1 MVHQKCVSCTN
12 GTPLYIRCIQR
23 PHHVHFLSKNNRGP
37 VFHVWNSHA
46 YLKRHSLDNQRVGV
60 PGMNIFTH
68 LRVSA
73 PGTGRSIGVPDFQVR
88 ETIRTWNGIY
98 LIANELIFQ
107 VWIYSRT
114 WALRHI
120 MVCQALDPHNIMSG
134 WFWRRYIPL
143 TDTVTLVSFLYACKR
158 LDVGTIRRKIV
169 NLYIF
174 PLIYREN
181 IHTPTLAG
189 SSRHLPIVKTL
200 AYSRYFHKLCAAGWD
215 YVSNPGKGCDMA
227 SPCQADFC
235 KTNNG
240 APRFQS
246 FLQGAEVSLEDTWQI
261 YYKYE
266 T

>member
-1 MVHQKCVSCTN
+1 MNVNQECHPLFGHSFLPLTKTRRLVLSCTN

-23 PHHVHFLSKNNRGP
+23 PHHVHFLSKNNREP

-60 PGMNIFTH
+60 SGMNIFTH

-120 MVCQALDPHNIMSG
+120 MVCRALDPHNIMSG

-143 TDTVTLVSFLYACKR
+143 TDTVTLVSFFCMPA
-158 LDVGTIRRKIV
+158 
-169 NLYIF
+169 N
-174 PLIYREN
+174 
-181 IHTPTLAG
+181 AWM
-189 SSRHLPIVKTL
+189 S
-200 AYSRYFHKLCAAGWD
+200 ARYG
-215 YVSNPGKGCDMA
+215 G
-227 SPCQADFC
+227 
-235 KTNNG
+235 
-240 APRFQS
+240 R
-246 FLQGAEVSLEDTWQI
+246 
-261 YYKYE
+261 
-266 T
+266 

>member
-1 MVHQKCVSCTN
+1 MNVNQECHPLFGHSFLPLTKTRRLVLSCTN
-12 GTPLYIRCIQR
+12 GTPLYILCIQR

-46 YLKRHSLDNQRVGV
+46 YLKRHSLDNQQVGV

-120 MVCQALDPHNIMSG
+120 MVCRALDPHNIMSG

-143 TDTVTLVSFLYACKR
+143 TDTVTLVSFFCMPANAWMSARYGGR
-158 LDVGTIRRKIV
+158 SST
-169 NLYIF
+169 YI
-174 PLIYREN
+174 
-181 IHTPTLAG
+181 
-189 SSRHLPIVKTL
+189 
-200 AYSRYFHKLCAAGWD
+200 YFL
-215 YVSNPGKGCDMA
+215 
-227 SPCQADFC
+227 
-235 KTNNG
+235 
-240 APRFQS
+240 
-246 FLQGAEVSLEDTWQI
+246 
-261 YYKYE
+261 
-266 T
+266 

>member
-1 MVHQKCVSCTN
+1 MNVNQECHPLFGHSFLPLTKTRRLILVGTPKVHSCTN

-114 WALRHI
+114 WSLRHI
-120 MVCQALDPHNIMSG
+120 MVCRALDPHNIMSG

-143 TDTVTLVSFLYACKR
+143 TDTVTLVSFFVCLQTLGCR
-158 LDVGTIRRKIV
+158 HDTEEDSQ
-169 NLYIF
+169 
-174 PLIYREN
+174 LIY
-181 IHTPTLAG
+181 I
-189 SSRHLPIVKTL
+189 
-200 AYSRYFHKLCAAGWD
+200 
-215 YVSNPGKGCDMA
+215 
-227 SPCQADFC
+227 
-235 KTNNG
+235 
-240 APRFQS
+240 S
-246 FLQGAEVSLEDTWQI
+246 FNL
-261 YYKYE
+261 
-266 T
+266 

>member
-46 YLKRHSLDNQRVGV
+46 YLKRHLLDNQRVDV

-120 MVCQALDPHNIMSG
+120 MVCQALDPHTIMSG